1 VILLEL
7 SSRASFALST
17 ALPTFGGAFNYSRPC
32 LGQGMPDKKVDEV
45 LADVAKRVKASKR
58 KGAK

>member
-1 VILLEL
+1 M
-7 SSRASFALST
+7 F
-17 ALPTFGGAFNYSRPC
+17 
-32 LGQGMPDKKVDEV
+32 GQGMPDKKVDEV

>member
-1 VILLEL
+1 
-7 SSRASFALST
+7 
-17 ALPTFGGAFNYSRPC
+17 
-32 LGQGMPDKKVDEV
+32 MPDKKVDEV